1 MKKNVFAVIIMCT
14 LLLCACGDKKQDS
27 EISENVSTSADSSVE
42 HQPQNE
48 PTDKAILNQ
57 TTATETPEKVTES
70 QTETT
75 TVNNI
80 NTEVTESTESVFEVD
95 ENGAVIMEAGDN
107 TDESVLLLAGQTLY
121 EQACVTEFRF
131 HVGCPYSIDYNVQV
145 ENQYGW
151 PYYLVT
157 ESGYDSIADVE
168 NDYYKVFA
176 EEYGNDLSELYIE
189 QDGKLYA
196 LDGARGSNIFYDSSK
211 VVSIVEQSDS
221 EIVFEVEN
229 YYTGNDLSP
238 DTPTTETERFSVV
251 IKDGEWRVGDFY
263 LPY

>member
-1 MKKNVFAVIIMCT
+1 MST

-27 EISENVSTSADSSVE
+27 EISENVSTSDSSVE
-42 HQPQNE
+42 RQPQKE
-48 PTDKAILNQ
+48 PTDKTVLNQ
-57 TTATETPEKVTES
+57 TTATETTEKVTES

-75 TVNNI
+75 TNSI
-80 NTEVTESTESVFEVD
+80 STEITESTESIFEVD
-95 ENGAVIMEAGDN
+95 ENGAVIMEAVDN
-107 TDESVLLLAGQTLY
+107 TDESTLLLAGQTLY
-121 EQACVTEFRF
+121 EQACATEFRF
-131 HVGCPYSIDYNVQV
+131 HVGCPYNIDYNVQV

-157 ESGYDSIADVE
+157 EAGYDSISDVE

-189 QDGKLYA
+189 QNGKLYA

-229 YYTGNDLSP
+229 YYTGSDLSA